1 MLSSQGKKLA
11 QELGML
17 ALPESNFICGKVGD
31 FPISI
36 YETPQY
42 QLSLEVAAAP
52 GETAPSRE
60 LEDALRMELPEFSG
74 QFTVNQM
81 EHGFRIA
88 TARCGYGKKLKL
100 VGGLLGALSRYLAE
114 NRMVPCCI
122 HCGSTEP
129 VSLCQCGEGMAA
141 FCEKCAGECAEALA
155 HSAAERK
162 TRASSIPKG
171 ILGAVIG
178 ALPGVILWL
187 LIYRVG
193 YLAAVCG
200 LVMAYGAFK
209 GYSVL
214 GGRLDKKGVA
224 VGTAVSLVM
233 LVFAMMLCYA
243 WALLDVFGPEG
254 FGFLD
259 CFLAVPTALAL
270 YPEVLGSFITELL
283 MGLVLTAAGAFA
295 ACRNLYRNS
304 NPSTVFRKVL

>member
-1 MLSSQGKKLA
+1 MSVYRIYVEKKPA
-11 QELGML
+11 FAVEADSTRRDIKASLG
-17 ALPESNFICGKVGD
+17 
-31 FPISI
+31 ISLTNLRLFNRYDVEGI
-36 YETPQY
+36 DEETFQTASRTIFSEPQVDTI
-42 QLSLEVAAAP
+42 S
-52 GETAPSRE
+52 
-60 LEDALRMELPEFSG
+60 MELPELSG

-162 TRASSIPKG
+162 AKASSIPKG

-209 GYSVL
+209 GYSLL

-243 WALLDVFGPEG
+243 WALLDVFGPAG

-270 YPEVLGSFITELL
+270 
-283 MGLVLTAAGAFA
+283 
-295 ACRNLYRNS
+295 
-304 NPSTVFRKVL
+304 